1 MSSLHKEKY
10 AIFHTKLKLSR
21 IIQNENWFG
30 ITNLFGEFNGYL
42 SAIGI
47 NFDLAITMK
56 VMTVLLAVA
65 VVLLGDFWNAFLY
78 WAL

>member
-1 MSSLHKEKY
+1 MSSLHKEKH
-10 AIFHTKLKLSR
+10 ATFHTKSKLSR
-21 IIQNENWFG
+21 LLWNENWFG

-56 VMTVLLAVA
+56 VMTVSLAVA
-65 VVLLGDFWNAFLY
+65 VVLLGDFWNVFLY